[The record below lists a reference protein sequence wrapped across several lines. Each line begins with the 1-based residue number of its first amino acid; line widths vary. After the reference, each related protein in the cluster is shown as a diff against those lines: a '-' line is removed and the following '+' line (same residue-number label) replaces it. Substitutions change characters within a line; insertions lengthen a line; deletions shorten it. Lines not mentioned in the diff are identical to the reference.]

1 MTLTLHCTSINH
13 LLRWYKR
20 YTSKSEI
27 KRYKSLEENIE
38 YFHNFV
44 VGKDILLEQ
53 DTKKALR
60 IKGKMDELDNIKL
73 GTSAH

>member
-1 MTLTLHCTSINH
+1 MSETKAIN
-13 LLRWYKR
+13 LLK
-20 YTSKSEI
+20 
-27 KRYKSLEENIE
+27 NIE

-60 IKGKMDELDNIKL
+60 IKGKMDELDNVKL

>member
-1 MTLTLHCTSINH
+1 M
-13 LLRWYKR
+13 
-20 YTSKSEI
+20 SEI

-38 YFHNFV
+38 YFHNLV
-44 VGKDILLEQ
+44 VGNDILLEQ

-60 IKGKMDELDNIKL
+60 IKEKMDELDNIKL